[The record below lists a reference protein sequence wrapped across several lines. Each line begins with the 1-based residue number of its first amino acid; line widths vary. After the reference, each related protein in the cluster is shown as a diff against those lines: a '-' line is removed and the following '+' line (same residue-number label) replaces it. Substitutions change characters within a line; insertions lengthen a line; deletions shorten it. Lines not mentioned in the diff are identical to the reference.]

1 MLPLKT
7 SLVAA
12 CVVAALPATAQ
23 AATEYRVEA
32 FGTGS
37 YLLDVDLSD
46 DDSTET
52 SRVEATFEWRSALPS
67 VHFDDA
73 RRFSH
78 LGTPPSEPTRLTG
91 TLKRAIRIIDQA
103 RPGEATIIDCE
114 GALIQA
120 QPLGSDALTGTDA
133 VAHGIVFRPFR
144 RVAFLDHG
152 CSTGEGGPFGIFED
166 GNDPHGVWESASE
179 HGEFDQVFE
188 LPPEAVGAGKVVQLV
203 QPRPGQVIPVQC
215 PGYSQARGERC
226 TSKLEWSGQVV
237 FTKIG
242 ETPDQGDDLIT
253 PLTPAPP
260 VPAPPAPAPA
270 PAPRPIDDGDD
281 LITPLVPARASV
293 DRSGRTVSF
302 RAGCAAGCTGTAV
315 LSTATTRVRAAGARS
330 RRLVT
335 LRFKVAAGAPRTVR
349 LRLPAGAR
357 AGLRRAR
364 SARLAI
370 TLRGP
375 GTATTR
381 KALPLALGRR

>member
-1 MLPLKT
+1 MSPLKT
-7 SLVAA
+7 LLATTW
-12 CVVAALPATAQ
+12 VVATLPATAH

-52 SRVEATFEWRSALPS
+52 HRVEATFDWRTALPS
-67 VHFDDA
+67 VHFDDS

-78 LGTPPSEPTRLTG
+78 LGALPTEPTRLGG
-91 TLKRAIRIIDQA
+91 TLKRAIRIIDEA
-103 RPGEATIIDCE
+103 RPGESTIIDCE
-114 GALIQA
+114 GAVIA
-120 QPLGSDALTGTDA
+120 PQPLGNDVLASTDG
-133 VAHGIVFRPFR
+133 VPHGLVFRPFG
-144 RVAFLDHG
+144 RVAFTDHG

-166 GNDPHGVWESASE
+166 GNDPHGVWESTSE

-188 LPPEAVGAGKVVQLV
+188 LPPEAVGAGKIVQVVN
-203 QPRPGQVIPVQC
+203 PRPVQVIPVQC

-242 ETPDQGDDLIT
+242 ETPDEGDDLIT
-253 PLTPAPP
+253 PLAPAPP
-260 VPAPPAPAPA
+260 QPAPTPTPA
-270 PAPRPIDDGDD
+270 PAPRPFDDGDD
-281 LITPLVPARASV
+281 LIAPLVPARASI
-293 DRSGRTVSF
+293 DRAGRTVSF
-302 RAGCAAGCTGTAV
+302 RAGCAAGCAGTAV
-315 LSTATTRVRAAGARS
+315 LSTTTTSARSAGAR
-330 RRLVT
+330 RRPLVT

-349 LRLPAGAR
+349 LTLPARAR

-364 SARLAI
+364 SARLAV

-381 KALPLALGRR
+381 KTVRLALPRR